1 MKNLCFLVLILMIA
15 TSVSAQKKVGGFY
28 KGTLFND
35 STKMVQQ
42 YELALAE
49 YRGKIM
55 GYSYVTFVVN
65 DTFYYGIRR
74 IKAKIEGDNLIVEDD
89 KMIANNFPESPA
101 KHVNRTVTIPFNGQ
115 DSLTSANGRWKTNQT
130 KIYYAVPGSVEAT
143 KSSDSSGSA
152 LFAHLKELNLMP
164 NENNYV
170 ATETAAE
177 TKTKQKESK
186 TKVKT
191 EEPAVVQTKAA
202 TENMN
207 NTAVAT
213 NTADKTKRTETNNS
227 VVSIKTGEKPVAVET
242 KSKSKKEK
250 NKIETEPNPSPKQ
263 ISVVKNDV
271 PSALPYTQRKD
282 HLQQT
287 VDIASDSLMLSF
299 YDNGVVDGDSI
310 SVYINDQ
317 LAIPS
322 TKLKSVAT
330 KKAIYI
336 GGMSEIR
343 LLLVADNLGSI
354 PPNTGLL
361 VIRDGEKTYQV
372 NFTADMQTNASIIL
386 RRKRN

>member
-1 MKNLCFLVLILMIA
+1 
-15 TSVSAQKKVGGFY
+15 
-28 KGTLFND
+28 
-35 STKMVQQ
+35 
-42 YELALAE
+42 
-49 YRGKIM
+49 
-55 GYSYVTFVVN
+55 
-65 DTFYYGIRR
+65 
-74 IKAKIEGDNLIVEDD
+74 
-89 KMIANNFPESPA
+89 
-101 KHVNRTVTIPFNGQ
+101 
-115 DSLTSANGRWKTNQT
+115 
-130 KIYYAVPGSVEAT
+130 
-143 KSSDSSGSA
+143 
-152 LFAHLKELNLMP
+152 MP

-191 EEPAVVQTKAA
+191 EEPAVVQTRAA

-250 NKIETEPNPSPKQ
+250 SKIEAEENPTAKQ
-263 ISVVKNDV
+263 TSVVKTA

-330 KKAIYI
+330 KKAIYV
-336 GGMSEIR
+336 GGMSEIK
-343 LLLVADNLGSI
+343 LLLVADNLGNI

-372 NFTADMQTNASIIL
+372 NFTADMQTNASIVL